1 MNKSFGAINSRGF
14 SSCVNSGLFPK
25 ESHLTYEGVF
35 NELKYNVGKPTI
47 KPVDIHF
54 GYARYQFSH
63 SVHDRNINDFLALF
77 VKGESDGKD
86 RDSRRLNSILCL
98 DVSGSMDLPLEANG
112 SSGKLKKSRLSL
124 SLEAMNMFISK
135 LRPDDAVGI
144 VLFDD
149 KATIFLPLILKKD
162 VSSSLYSDIDNIKV
176 RGGTI
181 IRKGL

>member
-1 MNKSFGAINSRGF
+1 MKKLSGAINSSGF
-14 SSCVNSGLFPK
+14 SSSVKSGLFPK

-47 KPVDIHF
+47 KPVDLHF

-63 SVHDRNINDFLALF
+63 SAHDQNINDFLALF

-86 RDSRRLNSILCL
+86 RDGRRLNSILCL
-98 DVSGSMDLPLEANG
+98 DISGSMDGPLEIN
-112 SSGKLKKSRLSL
+112 SEGKKQSRLAL
-124 SLEAMNMFISK
+124 SREAMKMFVSK

-149 KATIFLPLILKKD
+149 KAVTFLPLTLKKNIPN
-162 VSSSLYSDIDNIKV
+162 SLYSDIDKIKV
-176 RGGTI
+176 RGGTT
-181 IRKGL
+181 IRVGL